1 MAYNWNWAVLV
12 QEPFLGWLVAGTG
25 LTLAIAGLGWAIALT
40 VGTIVGIGRT
50 TTVRPIRIASAVYV
64 HVFRNIPLLVQM
76 FLWYFVL
83 PELLPTAWGH
93 WLKRDLPAPEFWT
106 AVLALGLFTAARV
119 AEQVRS
125 GIGAIPLGQT
135 QAALASGL
143 RPLQTLRLIVLPQCF
158 RIILSPLTSELL
170 TTFKNSSL
178 ALTIGVLEL
187 TAQSRQI
194 ESNTFQGFE
203 AFAAATVIYL
213 CIAMLVTLVMRRFEA
228 GRGRSMPK
236 AMPALLAALRRA

>member
-1 MAYNWNWAVLV
+1 MTYNWDWAILV
-12 QEPFLGWLVAGTG
+12 REPFLGWLIAGTG

-40 VGTIVGIGRT
+40 VGVIVGIGRT
-50 TTVRPIRIASAVYV
+50 VANRPIRAASAIYV
-64 HVFRNIPLLVQM
+64 QVFRNIPLLVQM

-106 AVLALGLFTAARV
+106 AVVALGLFTAARI

-125 GIGAIPLGQT
+125 GIRTVPQGQT

-143 RPLQTLRLIVLPQCF
+143 RATQTLRLVVLPQCF
-158 RIILSPLTSELL
+158 RIILPPLTSELL
-170 TTFKNSSL
+170 TTIKNSSL

-194 ESNTFQGFE
+194 ESNTFHGFE
-203 AFAAATVIYL
+203 AFTAATAIYL
-213 CIAMLVTLVMRRFEA
+213 AIATLVRLAMRRFEA
-228 GRGRSMPK
+228 GRSMPQAK
-236 AMPALLAALRRA
+236 QAPPMALREA

>member
-1 MAYNWNWAVLV
+1 MTYNWDWGILV
-12 QEPFLGWLVAGTG
+12 REPFLGWLIGGTG

-40 VGTIVGIGRT
+40 VGTLVGIGRT
-50 TTVRPIRIASAVYV
+50 TSARPIRVASAVYV
-64 HVFRNIPLLVQM
+64 QVFRNVPLLVQM

-83 PELLPTAWGH
+83 PELLPITWGH

-106 AVLALGLFTAARV
+106 AVVALGLFTAARI

-125 GIGAIPLGQT
+125 GIGAVPQGQT

-143 RPLQTLRLIVLPQCF
+143 RPVQALRLVVLPQCF
-158 RIILSPLTSELL
+158 RIILPPLTSELL
-170 TTFKNSSL
+170 TTVKNSSL

-194 ESNTFQGFE
+194 ESNTFHGFE
-203 AFAAATVIYL
+203 AFTAATVIYL
-213 CIAMLVTLVMRRFEA
+213 AIAAVVRFA
-228 GRGRSMPK
+228 MDRLGVGRSAPQAK
-236 AMPALLAALRRA
+236 RVPTLALGRA